1 MRAGANWFNAVRDYE
16 CGRIQR
22 IRYHLPC
29 QYIGGNYTVLHN
41 FDLLTGDGAVG
52 ESTLTAVNSTLYGT
66 TLFGG
71 AYGTE
76 LNGIIFKINADG
88 SGYTIMHSF
97 GGAGDGSISSGDLV
111 DSGSILY
118 GACQA
123 GGTGA
128 GTIFKINTDGSGYAT
143 LYSFSGGTK
152 STGPAGG
159 LTLVGSTLYGTTFH
173 GGSHGDGNIF
183 SIDTNGSGYKDLY
196 DFTGGTDGEQPFGT
210 MATDGS
216 FLYGVDDYGG
226 TDYSGVLFRVG
237 LNGSGFTV
245 LHDTYGGSF
254 TGQAPTLVGSTLYC
268 PGGGI
273 AVDGGQDIFQIN
285 TNGTGYKELYD
296 FNSDTISSNDDLLV
310 SGSTLYDMTQ
320 YGGANECGS
329 VFGLTLP
336 ANTTPEPGTFPLLA
350 TCAIAFVGYRWGQRT
365 RRWSEPVAVQP
376 IASSPAAPAIL
387 SFPSQPE
394 ALRRR
399 GDRCALPGKPA

>member
-1 MRAGANWFNAVRDYE
+1 MSV
-16 CGRIQR
+16 
-22 IRYHLPC
+22 PV
-29 QYIGGNYTVLHN
+29 GGNYTVLHN

-237 LNGSGFTV
+237 LNGRR
-245 LHDTYGGSF
+245 
-254 TGQAPTLVGSTLYC
+254 LYR
-268 PGGGI
+268 I
-273 AVDGGQDIFQIN
+273 AR
-285 TNGTGYKELYD
+285 Y
-296 FNSDTISSNDDLLV
+296 
-310 SGSTLYDMTQ
+310 
-320 YGGANECGS
+320 
-329 VFGLTLP
+329 
-336 ANTTPEPGTFPLLA
+336 
-350 TCAIAFVGYRWGQRT
+350 
-365 RRWSEPVAVQP
+365 
-376 IASSPAAPAIL
+376 
-387 SFPSQPE
+387 
-394 ALRRR
+394 LRRQLHR
-399 GDRCALPGKPA
+399 TGSDAGWIHAVLPRRRNRSRWWPGHIPDQHERHGL